1 MKEYKRRM
9 EAVSF
14 YDRRAIEERL
24 TEMAAQGWMVEQP
37 GTYFWRYRRTEPKK
51 LHFAVTYFS
60 NASGFDPGPTEGQQQ
75 MEEYCARDGWICA
88 VHWGQMQI
96 FYNERESP
104 TPIETDPVTQVETIH
119 RTMRKNMW
127 GHVVL
132 LALCLYQL
140 IFCFLQLRTDPVD
153 FLSTPSRLY
162 MVLFWLILPISP
174 LRELLCYRSWHH
186 RAVAA
191 AEQGEFLE
199 IKSRPWE
206 SALLLLISALI
217 LVAVFACIPTYR
229 GFMAVWTL
237 CIVGISLVV
246 HLATRWMK
254 KKGFSRSRNRTV
266 SMALSVLLAIALLT
280 GVTVS
285 VIRYRLWDTHEP
297 VGTYEKYGL
306 ARNVYADDIP
316 LRIENL
322 MEVLRVDWSTEA
334 RINETFLL
342 RNTEYT
348 QWPLSEEHELPQL
361 EYTVTEVNAPFLYE
375 FCKNGLIR
383 PDDEVRDGVVVL
395 ADHYEPSD
403 PVPWGAQAA
412 YRLYFSDGYLN
423 HYLLCYENRF
433 VELNLDWEPT
443 AEQMAIVAKRLEK

>member
-24 TEMAAQGWMVEQP
+24 TKMAAQGWMVEQP
-37 GTYFWRYRRTEPKK
+37 GNYLWRYRRMEPKK
-51 LHFAVTYFS
+51 LHFAVTYFP

-75 MEEYCARDGWICA
+75 MEEYCARDGW
-88 VHWGQMQI
+88 VSVVRWGQMQI
-96 FYNERESP
+96 FYNERENP
-104 TPIETDPVTQVETIH
+104 MPIETDPVTQVATIH

-153 FLSTPSRLY
+153 FLSTPLRLY
-162 MVLFWLILPISP
+162 MVIFWLMLPISP
-174 LRELLCYRSWHH
+174 LGELLCYRSWHR
-186 RAVAA
+186 RAIAA

-199 IKSRPWE
+199 IKSRPRE
-206 SALLLLISALI
+206 SAMLLLPPVLV
-217 LVAVFACIPTYR
+217 LVAVFACIPAYR
-229 GFMAVWTL
+229 EFVVVWML
-237 CIVGISLVV
+237 CIVSICLVV
-246 HLATRWMK
+246 NLAMRWMK
-254 KKGFSRSRNRTV
+254 KKGFSRSWNRTISV
-266 SMALSVLLAIALLT
+266 AISALLTIALLT

-285 VIRYRLWDTHEP
+285 VIRYRLWDTREP

-306 ARNVYADDIP
+306 SRNVYAYDIP
-316 LRIENL
+316 LRIEDL
-322 MEVLRVDWSTEA
+322 TGVPPTDWSTEA
-334 RINETFLL
+334 QVSETFLL
-342 RNTEYT
+342 RNTEYM
-348 QWPLSEEHELPQL
+348 QWPLSEDHELPQL
-361 EYTVTEVNAPFLYE
+361 EYTVTEVKAPFLYE

-403 PVPWGAQAA
+403 PEPWGAQAA

-423 HYLLCYENRF
+423 HYLLCYENRL
-433 VELNLDWEPT
+433 VELRLDWEPT
-443 AEQMAIVAKRLEK
+443 AAQMAIVTEALGK